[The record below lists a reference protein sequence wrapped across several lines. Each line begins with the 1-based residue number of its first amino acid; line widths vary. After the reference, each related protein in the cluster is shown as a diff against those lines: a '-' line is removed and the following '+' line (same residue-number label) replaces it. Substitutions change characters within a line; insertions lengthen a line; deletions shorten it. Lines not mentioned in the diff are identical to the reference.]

1 MKSGMIFGLV
11 SSLIL
16 HALVLM
22 FFLFSFYTQEKSS
35 GVDFKQGVEFTS
47 IMMVSELPIG
57 ELKEVSIDQK
67 KSNSQDKNK
76 KQMVSE
82 LPIGELKEV
91 SIDQKKSN
99 SQDKN
104 KKQDEKMSLNSQDK
118 NAVLKAQ
125 KKIEKQDENQAQK
138 EIANASENSKF
149 KNESL
154 SAPLQSNED
163 KTQTIVSGNA
173 KEQIKSYQA
182 LLMAHLA
189 KFKKYPQEA
198 IMQKQEGVVRIRVS
212 IDESGNV
219 LSKELKKS
227 CPYAVLNDEV
237 LSLFKRASPLPK
249 PPKEML
255 KDGEK
260 ISFVM
265 PIDYNI
271 KDYLGKK

>member
-1 MKSGMIFGLV
+1 MKSSVIFGFVL
-11 SSLIL
+11 SLIL
-16 HALVLM
+16 HTLVLM

-35 GVDFKQGVEFTS
+35 GVDFKQGAEFTS
-47 IMMVSELPIG
+47 IMMVSEF
-57 ELKEVSIDQK
+57 
-67 KSNSQDKNK
+67 
-76 KQMVSE
+76 
-82 LPIGELKEV
+82 PIGELKEV

-104 KKQDEKMSLNSQDK
+104 KKQDERISFNSQDK
-118 NAVLKAQ
+118 NAALKVQ

-173 KEQIKSYQA
+173 KEQVKSYQA
-182 LLMAHLA
+182 LLMAHLT

-227 CPYAVLNDEV
+227 CPYAALNDEA

-255 KDGEK
+255 KNGDK

>member
-1 MKSGMIFGLV
+1 MKSSVIFGFV
-11 SSLIL
+11 SSLVL

-22 FFLFSFYTQEKSS
+22 FFLFSFYAQEKSS

-47 IMMVSELPIG
+47 IM
-57 ELKEVSIDQK
+57 
-67 KSNSQDKNK
+67 
-76 KQMVSE
+76 MVSE

-149 KNESL
+149 KNETL

-255 KDGEK
+255 KNGEK

>member
-1 MKSGMIFGLV
+1 MKSSVIFGFVL
-11 SSLIL
+11 SLIL
-16 HALVLM
+16 HTLVLM

-35 GVDFKQGVEFTS
+35 GVDFKQGAEFTS

-76 KQMVSE
+76 KQ
-82 LPIGELKEV
+82 
-91 SIDQKKSN
+91 
-99 SQDKN
+99 
-104 KKQDEKMSLNSQDK
+104 DERISLNSQDK
-118 NAVLKAQ
+118 NAVLKVQ

-173 KEQIKSYQA
+173 KEQVKSYQA
-182 LLMAHLA
+182 LLMAHLT

>member
-1 MKSGMIFGLV
+1 MKSSVIFGFVL
-11 SSLIL
+11 SLIL

-35 GVDFKQGVEFTS
+35 GVDFKQGLEFTS

-76 KQMVSE
+76 KQ
-82 LPIGELKEV
+82 
-91 SIDQKKSN
+91 
-99 SQDKN
+99 
-104 KKQDEKMSLNSQDK
+104 DERISLNSQDK
-118 NAVLKAQ
+118 NAVLKVQ

-138 EIANASENSKF
+138 EVANASENSKF
-149 KNESL
+149 KNESF

-173 KEQIKSYQA
+173 KEQVKSYQA
-182 LLMAHLA
+182 LLMAHLT
-189 KFKKYPQEA
+189 KFKKYPQEV

-227 CPYAVLNDEV
+227 CPYAALNDEV

>member
-1 MKSGMIFGLV
+1 MKSSVIFGFVL
-11 SSLIL
+11 SLIL

-35 GVDFKQGVEFTS
+35 GVDFKQGLEFTS

-76 KQMVSE
+76 KQ
-82 LPIGELKEV
+82 
-91 SIDQKKSN
+91 
-99 SQDKN
+99 
-104 KKQDEKMSLNSQDK
+104 DERISFNSQDK
-118 NAVLKAQ
+118 NAVLKVQ
-125 KKIEKQDENQAQK
+125 KKIKKQDKNQAQK
-138 EIANASENSKF
+138 EIANAGENSKF

-173 KEQIKSYQA
+173 KEQVKSYQA
-182 LLMAHLA
+182 LLMAHLT

-255 KDGEK
+255 KNGDK

>member
-1 MKSGMIFGLV
+1 MKSSVIFGFVL
-11 SSLIL
+11 SLIL
-16 HALVLM
+16 HTLVLM
-22 FFLFSFYTQEKSS
+22 LFLFSFYTQEKSS
-35 GVDFKQGVEFTS
+35 GVDFKQGAEFTS

-76 KQMVSE
+76 KQ
-82 LPIGELKEV
+82 
-91 SIDQKKSN
+91 
-99 SQDKN
+99 
-104 KKQDEKMSLNSQDK
+104 DERISLNSQDK
-118 NAVLKAQ
+118 NAVLKVQ

-173 KEQIKSYQA
+173 KEQVKSYQA
-182 LLMAHLA
+182 LLMAHLT

-227 CPYAVLNDEV
+227 CPYAALNDEA

-255 KDGEK
+255 KNGDK

>member
-35 GVDFKQGVEFTS
+35 GVDFKQGVKFTS
-47 IMMVSELPIG
+47 IMMVSEF
-57 ELKEVSIDQK
+57 
-67 KSNSQDKNK
+67 
-76 KQMVSE
+76 
-82 LPIGELKEV
+82 PIGELKEV

-104 KKQDEKMSLNSQDK
+104 KKQDERISFNSQDK
-118 NAVLKAQ
+118 NAVLKVQ

-173 KEQIKSYQA
+173 KEQVKSYQA
-182 LLMAHLA
+182 LLMAHLT

-227 CPYAVLNDEV
+227 CPYAALNDEA

-255 KDGEK
+255 KNGDK

-271 KDYLGKK
+271 KD

>member
-1 MKSGMIFGLV
+1 MKSSVIFGFVL
-11 SSLIL
+11 SLIL
-16 HALVLM
+16 HTLVLM

-35 GVDFKQGVEFTS
+35 GVDFKQGAEFTS
-47 IMMVSELPIG
+47 IMMVSEF
-57 ELKEVSIDQK
+57 
-67 KSNSQDKNK
+67 
-76 KQMVSE
+76 
-82 LPIGELKEV
+82 PIGELKEV

-104 KKQDEKMSLNSQDK
+104 KKQDERISFNSQDK
-118 NAVLKAQ
+118 NAVLKVQ

-173 KEQIKSYQA
+173 KEQVKSYQA
-182 LLMAHLA
+182 LLMAHLT

-227 CPYAVLNDEV
+227 CPYAALNDEA

-255 KDGEK
+255 KNGDK

-271 KDYLGKK
+271 KDYLGKKL

>member
-67 KSNSQDKNK
+67 KSNSQDKN
-76 KQMVSE
+76 E
-82 LPIGELKEV
+82 
-91 SIDQKKSN
+91 
-99 SQDKN
+99 
-104 KKQDEKMSLNSQDK
+104 KQDEKMSLNSQDK

-149 KNESL
+149 KNETL

>member
-1 MKSGMIFGLV
+1 MKSSVIFGFVL
-11 SSLIL
+11 SLIL

-35 GVDFKQGVEFTS
+35 GVDFKQGLEFTS

-76 KQMVSE
+76 KQ
-82 LPIGELKEV
+82 
-91 SIDQKKSN
+91 
-99 SQDKN
+99 
-104 KKQDEKMSLNSQDK
+104 DERINLDSQDK
-118 NAVLKAQ
+118 NAVLKVQ

-173 KEQIKSYQA
+173 KEQVKSYQA
-182 LLMAHLA
+182 LLMAHLT

-227 CPYAVLNDEV
+227 CPYAALNDEA

-255 KDGEK
+255 KNGDK

>member
-1 MKSGMIFGLV
+1 MKSSVIFGFVL
-11 SSLIL
+11 SLIL

-35 GVDFKQGVEFTS
+35 GVDFKQGLEFTS

-76 KQMVSE
+76 KQ
-82 LPIGELKEV
+82 
-91 SIDQKKSN
+91 
-99 SQDKN
+99 
-104 KKQDEKMSLNSQDK
+104 DERISLNSQDK
-118 NAVLKAQ
+118 NAVLKVQ

-149 KNESL
+149 KNESF

-173 KEQIKSYQA
+173 KEQVKSYQA
-182 LLMAHLA
+182 LLMAHLT

-227 CPYAVLNDEV
+227 CPYAALNDEV

>member
-1 MKSGMIFGLV
+1 MKSSVIFGFVL
-11 SSLIL
+11 SLIL
-16 HALVLM
+16 HTLVLM

-35 GVDFKQGVEFTS
+35 GVDFKQGAEFTS
-47 IMMVSELPIG
+47 IM
-57 ELKEVSIDQK
+57 
-67 KSNSQDKNK
+67 
-76 KQMVSE
+76 MVSE

>member
-1 MKSGMIFGLV
+1 MKSSVIFGFVL
-11 SSLIL
+11 SLIL
-16 HALVLM
+16 HALVLI

-35 GVDFKQGVEFTS
+35 GVDFKQGLEFTS
-47 IMMVSELPIG
+47 IM
-57 ELKEVSIDQK
+57 
-67 KSNSQDKNK
+67 
-76 KQMVSE
+76 MVSE

-173 KEQIKSYQA
+173 KEQVKSYQA
-182 LLMAHLA
+182 LLMAHLT

-198 IMQKQEGVVRIRVS
+198 IVQKQEGVVRIRVS

-255 KDGEK
+255 KNGDK

>member
-1 MKSGMIFGLV
+1 MKSSVIFGFAL
-11 SSLIL
+11 SLIL

-22 FFLFSFYTQEKSS
+22 FFLFSFYTQKKSS
-35 GVDFKQGVEFTS
+35 GVDFKQGLEFTS

-57 ELKEVSIDQK
+57 ELKEVSIEQK
-67 KSNSQDKNK
+67 KSNSQDKNA
-76 KQMVSE
+76 V
-82 LPIGELKEV
+82 LKV
-91 SIDQKKSN
+91 QKKI
-99 SQDKN
+99 
-104 KKQDEKMSLNSQDK
+104 KKQDK
-118 NAVLKAQ
+118 
-125 KKIEKQDENQAQK
+125 NQAQK

-173 KEQIKSYQA
+173 KEQVKSYQA
-182 LLMAHLA
+182 LLMAHLT

-255 KDGEK
+255 KNGNK

>member
-1 MKSGMIFGLV
+1 MKSSVIFGFVL
-11 SSLIL
+11 SLIL
-16 HALVLM
+16 HTLVLM
-22 FFLFSFYTQEKSS
+22 FSLFSFYTQEKSS
-35 GVDFKQGVEFTS
+35 GVDFKQGAEFTS

-76 KQMVSE
+76 KQ
-82 LPIGELKEV
+82 
-91 SIDQKKSN
+91 
-99 SQDKN
+99 
-104 KKQDEKMSLNSQDK
+104 DEKISLNSQDK
-118 NAVLKAQ
+118 NAVLKVQ

-173 KEQIKSYQA
+173 KEQVKSYQA
-182 LLMAHLA
+182 LLMAHLT

-198 IMQKQEGVVRIRVS
+198 IIQKQEGVVRIRVS

-227 CPYAVLNDEV
+227 CPYAALNDEA

-255 KDGEK
+255 KNGDK

>member
-35 GVDFKQGVEFTS
+35 GVDFKQGLEFTS
-47 IMMVSELPIG
+47 IM
-57 ELKEVSIDQK
+57 
-67 KSNSQDKNK
+67 
-76 KQMVSE
+76 MVSE

-118 NAVLKAQ
+118 NAVLKVQ
-125 KKIEKQDENQAQK
+125 KKIKKQDENQAQK

-173 KEQIKSYQA
+173 KEQVKSYQA
-182 LLMAHLA
+182 LLMAHLT

-212 IDESGNV
+212 IDENGNV

-227 CPYAVLNDEV
+227 CHYAALNDEA

>member
-1 MKSGMIFGLV
+1 MKSSVIFGFVL
-11 SSLIL
+11 SLIL
-16 HALVLM
+16 HTLVLM
-22 FFLFSFYTQEKSS
+22 FSIFSFYTQEKSS
-35 GVDFKQGVEFTS
+35 GVDFKQGAEFTS
-47 IMMVSELPIG
+47 IMMVSEF
-57 ELKEVSIDQK
+57 
-67 KSNSQDKNK
+67 
-76 KQMVSE
+76 
-82 LPIGELKEV
+82 PIGELKEV

-104 KKQDEKMSLNSQDK
+104 KKQDERISFNSQDK
-118 NAVLKAQ
+118 NAVLKVQ

-154 SAPLQSNED
+154 SAPLQSNKD

-173 KEQIKSYQA
+173 KEQVKSYQA
-182 LLMAHLA
+182 LLMAHLT

-227 CPYAVLNDEV
+227 CPYAALNDEA

-255 KDGEK
+255 KNGDK

>member
-1 MKSGMIFGLV
+1 MKSSVIFGFVL
-11 SSLIL
+11 SLIL
-16 HALVLM
+16 HTLVLM

-35 GVDFKQGVEFTS
+35 GVDFKQGAEFTS

-76 KQMVSE
+76 KQ
-82 LPIGELKEV
+82 
-91 SIDQKKSN
+91 
-99 SQDKN
+99 
-104 KKQDEKMSLNSQDK
+104 DEKINLNSQDK
-118 NAVLKAQ
+118 NAVLKVQ
-125 KKIEKQDENQAQK
+125 KKIKKQDKNQAQK

-163 KTQTIVSGNA
+163 KTQTIISGNA
-173 KEQIKSYQA
+173 KEQVKSYQA
-182 LLMAHLA
+182 LLMAHLT

-255 KDGEK
+255 KNGNK

>member
-67 KSNSQDKNK
+67 Q
-76 KQMVSE
+76 
-82 LPIGELKEV
+82 
-91 SIDQKKSN
+91 SN

>member
-1 MKSGMIFGLV
+1 MKSSVIFGFVL
-11 SSLIL
+11 SLIL
-16 HALVLM
+16 HALVLI

-35 GVDFKQGVEFTS
+35 GVDFKQGLEFTS
-47 IMMVSELPIG
+47 IMMVSEF
-57 ELKEVSIDQK
+57 
-67 KSNSQDKNK
+67 
-76 KQMVSE
+76 
-82 LPIGELKEV
+82 PIGELKEV

-104 KKQDEKMSLNSQDK
+104 KKQDERISFNSQDK
-118 NAVLKAQ
+118 NAVLKVQ

-173 KEQIKSYQA
+173 KEQVKSYQA
-182 LLMAHLA
+182 LLMAHLT

-227 CPYAVLNDEV
+227 CPYAALNDEA

-255 KDGEK
+255 KNGDK

>member
-1 MKSGMIFGLV
+1 MKSSVIFGFVL
-11 SSLIL
+11 SLIL

-35 GVDFKQGVEFTS
+35 GVDFKQGLEFTS

-76 KQMVSE
+76 KQ
-82 LPIGELKEV
+82 
-91 SIDQKKSN
+91 
-99 SQDKN
+99 
-104 KKQDEKMSLNSQDK
+104 DERISLNSQDK
-118 NAVLKAQ
+118 NAVLKVQ

-138 EIANASENSKF
+138 EVANASENSKF
-149 KNESL
+149 KNESF

-173 KEQIKSYQA
+173 KEQVKSYQA
-182 LLMAHLA
+182 LLMAHLT

-227 CPYAVLNDEV
+227 CPYAALNDEV

-249 PPKEML
+249 PPKEIV
-255 KDGEK
+255 GGK
-260 ISFVM
+260 IKF
-265 PIDYNI
+265 PFGKI
-271 KDYLGKK
+271 KLP

>member
-47 IMMVSELPIG
+47 IM
-57 ELKEVSIDQK
+57 
-67 KSNSQDKNK
+67 
-76 KQMVSE
+76 MVSE

-198 IMQKQEGVVRIRVS
+198 IMQKQEGVVRIRVI

-249 PPKEML
+249 PPKEIL

>member
-1 MKSGMIFGLV
+1 MKSSVIFGFVL
-11 SSLIL
+11 SLIL
-16 HALVLM
+16 HALVLI

-35 GVDFKQGVEFTS
+35 GVDFKQGLEFTS

-76 KQMVSE
+76 KQ
-82 LPIGELKEV
+82 
-91 SIDQKKSN
+91 
-99 SQDKN
+99 
-104 KKQDEKMSLNSQDK
+104 DERISFNSQDK
-118 NAVLKAQ
+118 NAVLKVQ
-125 KKIEKQDENQAQK
+125 KKIEKQDKNQAQK
-138 EIANASENSKF
+138 EIADASENSKF

-173 KEQIKSYQA
+173 KEQVKSYQA
-182 LLMAHLA
+182 LLMAHLT

-227 CPYAVLNDEV
+227 CPYAALNDEA

-255 KDGEK
+255 KNGDK

>member
-1 MKSGMIFGLV
+1 MKSSVIFGFVL
-11 SSLIL
+11 SLIL
-16 HALVLM
+16 HTLVLM
-22 FFLFSFYTQEKSS
+22 FSLFSFYTQEKSS
-35 GVDFKQGVEFTS
+35 GVDFKQGAEFTS
-47 IMMVSELPIG
+47 IMMVSEF
-57 ELKEVSIDQK
+57 
-67 KSNSQDKNK
+67 
-76 KQMVSE
+76 
-82 LPIGELKEV
+82 PIGELKEV

-104 KKQDEKMSLNSQDK
+104 KKQDERISFNSQDK
-118 NAVLKAQ
+118 NAVLKVQ

-154 SAPLQSNED
+154 SAPLQNNKD

-173 KEQIKSYQA
+173 KEQVKSYQA
-182 LLMAHLA
+182 LLMAHLT

-227 CPYAVLNDEV
+227 CPYAALNDEA

-255 KDGEK
+255 KNGDK

>member
-1 MKSGMIFGLV
+1 MKSSVIFGFVL
-11 SSLIL
+11 SLIL
-16 HALVLM
+16 HTLVLM
-22 FFLFSFYTQEKSS
+22 FSLFSFYTQEKSS
-35 GVDFKQGVEFTS
+35 GVDFKQGAEFTS

-76 KQMVSE
+76 KQ
-82 LPIGELKEV
+82 
-91 SIDQKKSN
+91 
-99 SQDKN
+99 
-104 KKQDEKMSLNSQDK
+104 DERISLNSQDK
-118 NAVLKAQ
+118 NAVLKVQ

-182 LLMAHLA
+182 LLMAHLT

-198 IMQKQEGVVRIRVS
+198 IIQKQEGVVRIRVS

-227 CPYAVLNDEV
+227 CPYAALNDEA

-255 KDGEK
+255 KNGDK

>member
-1 MKSGMIFGLV
+1 MKSSVIFGFVL
-11 SSLIL
+11 SLIL

-35 GVDFKQGVEFTS
+35 GVDFKQGLEFTS

-76 KQMVSE
+76 KQ
-82 LPIGELKEV
+82 
-91 SIDQKKSN
+91 
-99 SQDKN
+99 
-104 KKQDEKMSLNSQDK
+104 DERISLNSQDK
-118 NAVLKAQ
+118 NAVLKVQ

-138 EIANASENSKF
+138 EVANASENSKF
-149 KNESL
+149 KNESF

-163 KTQTIVSGNA
+163 ETQTIVSGNA
-173 KEQIKSYQA
+173 KEQVKSYQA
-182 LLMAHLA
+182 LLMAHLT

-227 CPYAVLNDEV
+227 CPYAALNDEV

>member
-1 MKSGMIFGLV
+1 MKSSVIFGFVL
-11 SSLIL
+11 SLIL
-16 HALVLM
+16 HTLVLM

-35 GVDFKQGVEFTS
+35 GVDFKQGAEFTS
-47 IMMVSELPIG
+47 IMMVSEF
-57 ELKEVSIDQK
+57 
-67 KSNSQDKNK
+67 
-76 KQMVSE
+76 
-82 LPIGELKEV
+82 PIGELKEV

-104 KKQDEKMSLNSQDK
+104 KKQDERISFNSQDK
-118 NAVLKAQ
+118 NAVLKVQ
-125 KKIEKQDENQAQK
+125 KKIEKQDKNQAQK

-173 KEQIKSYQA
+173 KEQVKSYQA
-182 LLMAHLA
+182 LLMAHLT

-227 CPYAVLNDEV
+227 CPYAALNDEV

>member
-35 GVDFKQGVEFTS
+35 GVNFKQGVEFTS
-47 IMMVSELPIG
+47 IM
-57 ELKEVSIDQK
+57 
-67 KSNSQDKNK
+67 
-76 KQMVSE
+76 MVSE

-125 KKIEKQDENQAQK
+125 KKIKKQDENQAQK

-149 KNESL
+149 KNETL

-173 KEQIKSYQA
+173 KEQVKSYQA

-255 KDGEK
+255 KNGEK

>member
-67 KSNSQDKNK
+67 KS
-76 KQMVSE
+76 
-82 LPIGELKEV
+82 
-91 SIDQKKSN
+91 
-99 SQDKN
+99 
-104 KKQDEKMSLNSQDK
+104 
-118 NAVLKAQ
+118 
-125 KKIEKQDENQAQK
+125 EKQDENQAQK

-149 KNESL
+149 KNETL

>member
-47 IMMVSELPIG
+47 IM
-57 ELKEVSIDQK
+57 
-67 KSNSQDKNK
+67 
-76 KQMVSE
+76 MVSE

-255 KDGEK
+255 KDGDK

>member
-1 MKSGMIFGLV
+1 MKSSVIFGFVL
-11 SSLIL
+11 SLIL

-35 GVDFKQGVEFTS
+35 GVDFKQGLEFTS

-76 KQMVSE
+76 KQ
-82 LPIGELKEV
+82 
-91 SIDQKKSN
+91 
-99 SQDKN
+99 
-104 KKQDEKMSLNSQDK
+104 DERINLNSQDK
-118 NAVLKAQ
+118 NAVLKVQ
-125 KKIEKQDENQAQK
+125 KKIKKQDKNQAQK
-138 EIANASENSKF
+138 EIANAGENSKF

-173 KEQIKSYQA
+173 KEQVKSYQA
-182 LLMAHLA
+182 LLMAHLT

-255 KDGEK
+255 KNGNK

>member
-1 MKSGMIFGLV
+1 MKSSVIFGFVL
-11 SSLIL
+11 SLIL
-16 HALVLM
+16 HTLVLM
-22 FFLFSFYTQEKSS
+22 FSLFSFYIQEKSS
-35 GVDFKQGVEFTS
+35 GVDFKQGAEFTS
-47 IMMVSELPIG
+47 IMMVSEP
-57 ELKEVSIDQK
+57 
-67 KSNSQDKNK
+67 
-76 KQMVSE
+76 
-82 LPIGELKEV
+82 PIGELKEV

-104 KKQDEKMSLNSQDK
+104 KKQDERISLNSQDK
-118 NAVLKAQ
+118 NAVLKVQ

-173 KEQIKSYQA
+173 KEQVKSYQA
-182 LLMAHLA
+182 LLMAHLT

-227 CPYAVLNDEV
+227 CPYAALNDEA

-255 KDGEK
+255 KNGDK

>member
-76 KQMVSE
+76 KQ
-82 LPIGELKEV
+82 
-91 SIDQKKSN
+91 
-99 SQDKN
+99 
-104 KKQDEKMSLNSQDK
+104 DEKMGLNSQDK

>member
-1 MKSGMIFGLV
+1 MKSSVIFGFVL
-11 SSLIL
+11 SLIL

-76 KQMVSE
+76 KQ
-82 LPIGELKEV
+82 
-91 SIDQKKSN
+91 
-99 SQDKN
+99 
-104 KKQDEKMSLNSQDK
+104 DERISLNSQDK
-118 NAVLKAQ
+118 NAVLKVQ
-125 KKIEKQDENQAQK
+125 KKIKKQDENQAQK

-173 KEQIKSYQA
+173 KEQVKSYQA
-182 LLMAHLA
+182 LLMAHLT

-255 KDGEK
+255 KNGDK

-271 KDYLGKK
+271 KDYLSKK

>member
-1 MKSGMIFGLV
+1 MKSNVIFGFVL
-11 SSLIL
+11 SLIL

-35 GVDFKQGVEFTS
+35 GVDFKQGLEFTS

-76 KQMVSE
+76 KQ
-82 LPIGELKEV
+82 
-91 SIDQKKSN
+91 
-99 SQDKN
+99 
-104 KKQDEKMSLNSQDK
+104 DERISLNSQDK
-118 NAVLKAQ
+118 NAVLKVQ

-173 KEQIKSYQA
+173 KEQVKSYQA
-182 LLMAHLA
+182 LLMAHLT

-227 CPYAVLNDEV
+227 CPYAALNDEV

-255 KDGEK
+255 KNGDK

>member
-76 KQMVSE
+76 KQ
-82 LPIGELKEV
+82 
-91 SIDQKKSN
+91 
-99 SQDKN
+99 
-104 KKQDEKMSLNSQDK
+104 DEKMSLNSQDK
-118 NAVLKAQ
+118 NAVLKTQ
-125 KKIEKQDENQAQK
+125 KKIKKQDENQAQK

-163 KTQTIVSGNA
+163 KTQTIISGNA

>member
-1 MKSGMIFGLV
+1 MKSSVIFGFVL
-11 SSLIL
+11 SLIL
-16 HALVLM
+16 HALVLI

-35 GVDFKQGVEFTS
+35 GVDFKQGLEFTS

-76 KQMVSE
+76 KQ
-82 LPIGELKEV
+82 
-91 SIDQKKSN
+91 
-99 SQDKN
+99 
-104 KKQDEKMSLNSQDK
+104 DERINLDSQDK
-118 NAVLKAQ
+118 NAVLKVQ
-125 KKIEKQDENQAQK
+125 KKIKKQDKNQAQK

-173 KEQIKSYQA
+173 KEQVKSYQA
-182 LLMAHLA
+182 LLMAHLT

-219 LSKELKKS
+219 LSKGLKKS
-227 CPYAVLNDEV
+227 CPYAALNNEV

-255 KDGEK
+255 KNGDK
-260 ISFVM
+260 ISFIM

>member
-1 MKSGMIFGLV
+1 MKSSVIFGFVL
-11 SSLIL
+11 SLIL
-16 HALVLM
+16 HTLVLM

-35 GVDFKQGVEFTS
+35 GVDFKQGLEFTS

-76 KQMVSE
+76 KQ
-82 LPIGELKEV
+82 
-91 SIDQKKSN
+91 
-99 SQDKN
+99 
-104 KKQDEKMSLNSQDK
+104 DERISLNSQDK
-118 NAVLKAQ
+118 NAVLKVQ

-138 EIANASENSKF
+138 EVANASENSKF
-149 KNESL
+149 KNESF

-173 KEQIKSYQA
+173 KEQVKSYQA
-182 LLMAHLA
+182 LLMAHLT

-227 CPYAVLNDEV
+227 CPYAALNDEA

-255 KDGEK
+255 KNGDK

>member
-76 KQMVSE
+76 KQ
-82 LPIGELKEV
+82 
-91 SIDQKKSN
+91 
-99 SQDKN
+99 
-104 KKQDEKMSLNSQDK
+104 DEKMSLNSQDK
-118 NAVLKAQ
+118 NAVLKVQ

-173 KEQIKSYQA
+173 KEQVKSYQA
-182 LLMAHLA
+182 LLMAHLT

-227 CPYAVLNDEV
+227 CPYAALNDEA

-255 KDGEK
+255 KNGDK